1 MPEPG
6 TAATPTAAPFP
17 VEPLDEHNRELLAN
31 VHPAGWINPQPA
43 PRYHLV
49 VVGAGTAG
57 LVSAAGAAG
66 LGARVAL
73 VERHLMGGDCLN
85 VGCVPSKAVLRAA
98 RSWAE
103 ARRSAAHFG
112 GPPATGEGSFAAA
125 MERMRRLRAG
135 ISPHDGAERFRGLGI
150 DLFLGDGRF
159 VAPDAVEVDGRRL
172 HFRRAV
178 IATGAR
184 AAVPPIAGLA
194 AAGYRT
200 NETIFNLT
208 VLPPRLAVLG
218 CGPIGCELAQAFAR
232 FGSEVTLVGR
242 SAQLLPR
249 EDADA
254 ATIVAAALARDGVH
268 LELGVE
274 ATAVRREGAGKVL
287 TIASTGAVGAT
298 GGATP
303 QGGRELAVDEILVAT
318 GRQPNVEGLGL
329 AAAGVRYGAGGVEV
343 DDRLRTGNPRIY
355 SCGDVASRSCG
366 DVASRSCGDVAS
378 RSCGDVSSRF
388 QFTHVADAQARLV
401 IQNALFFGRGKA
413 SALTV
418 PWCTYTSPEVAHV
431 GLYEREA
438 RDRGIAVD
446 TLTVPLADNDRAVLD
461 GEDEGFL
468 RIHLERGGD
477 RILGATL
484 VAEHA
489 GDMLGELC
497 LAITQGIGLGSIAG
511 VIHPYPTQAEVVK
524 KAADTWRRG
533 KLTPRVRKLF
543 GWWFR
548 IFS

>member
-1 MPEPG
+1 MPEPE
-6 TAATPTAAPFP
+6 TAATPPAATFP
-17 VEPLDEHNRELLAN
+17 VEPLDEHNRALLAN

-85 VGCVPSKAVLRAA
+85 VGCVPSKAILRAA

-103 ARRSAAHFG
+103 ARQSAERFG
-112 GPPATGEGSFAAA
+112 GPAAAGGASFGAA

-159 VAPDAVEVDGRRL
+159 VAPDVVEVDGRRL

-208 VLPPRLAVLG
+208 ELPRRLAVLG

-242 SAQLLPR
+242 AAQLLPR

-254 ATIVAAALARDGVH
+254 AAIVAAALARDGVH

-274 ATAVRREGAGKVL
+274 ATAVRREGVDKVL
-287 TIASTGAVGAT
+287 TIARAGAGESGPAGAA
-298 GGATP
+298 GASEP
-303 QGGRELAVDEILVAT
+303 HGGRRELKVDEILVAT

-329 AAAGVRYGAGGVEV
+329 AAAGVRQDPGGVAV
-343 DDRLRTGNPRIY
+343 DDRLRTSNPRIY
-355 SCGDVASRSCG
+355 ACGDVA
-366 DVASRSCGDVAS
+366 
-378 RSCGDVSSRF
+378 SRF

-431 GLYEREA
+431 GLYERDA

-468 RIHLERGGD
+468 RVHLERGSD

-511 VIHPYPTQAEVVK
+511 VIHSYPTQAEVVK

-543 GWWFR
+543 SWWFR
-548 IFS
+548 VFS